1 MRLWN
6 HSIDPHRWKDQPLTL
21 VRWDDLRIIGSISD
35 DGTQFVFGPPSP
47 ESPRTP
53 ALEHDSGAMPYHG
66 VKRGSQVP

>member
-47 ESPRTP
+47 ESPRYP
-53 ALEHDSGAMPYHG
+53 GA
-66 VKRGSQVP
+66 